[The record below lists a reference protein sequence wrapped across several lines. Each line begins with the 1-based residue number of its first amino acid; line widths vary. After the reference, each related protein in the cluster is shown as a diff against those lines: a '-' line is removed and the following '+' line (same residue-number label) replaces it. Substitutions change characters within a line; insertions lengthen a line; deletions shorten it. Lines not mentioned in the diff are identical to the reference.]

1 LQFFALFG
9 VLVFFDIVLVDEL
22 GAHDK
27 RIIDFFIVPFA
38 NDKVDYANNGSS
50 EVAPGLRK
58 EVRLDQSKGGYNDS
72 LRVVQN
78 LRGINP
84 PSFFVN
90 KGIYFLIV
98 ALDGLN

>member
-27 RIIDFFIVPFA
+27 RIIDFFIVLFA
-38 NDKVDYANNGSS
+38 NDKVDYANDGSS
-50 EVAPGLRK
+50 EIAPGLRK
-58 EVRLDQSKGGYNDS
+58 EVRLDQSKGGYYDS
-72 LRVVQN
+72 LGVVQD

-84 PSFFVN
+84 PSS
-90 KGIYFLIV
+90 FLNIRFILRLFS
-98 ALDGLN
+98 LDGLN

>member
-22 GAHDK
+22 GADDK
-27 RIIDFFIVPFA
+27 RVIDFFIVLFA
-38 NDKVDYANNGSS
+38 NDEVDYVNYGSS
-50 EVAPGLRK
+50 EIAKGLRK

-72 LRVVQN
+72 LGVVQD

-84 PSFFVN
+84 NNS
-90 KGIYFLIV
+90 
-98 ALDGLN
+98 